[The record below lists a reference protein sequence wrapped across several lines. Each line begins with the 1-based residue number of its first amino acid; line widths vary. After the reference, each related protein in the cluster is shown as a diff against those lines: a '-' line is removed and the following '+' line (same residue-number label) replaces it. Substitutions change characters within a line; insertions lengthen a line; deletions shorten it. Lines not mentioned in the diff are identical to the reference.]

1 MVKSEERLKD
11 IEICMH
17 YGEVPNN
24 YNGAVIPPTFSNT
37 LFVYPTFEELGKA
50 VSNEQRHFVYTRGT
64 NPTVHIAEQKLAE
77 LERGEACK
85 CFASG
90 MAAISAALLN
100 SLKSGDH
107 VLCISNVYFSSMDF
121 LTYMEKFHVS
131 HSVIYSTDI
140 ADIEQALLPATK
152 VIYLECPTDH
162 NFRLVDLKALASLAK
177 SRGIRT
183 IIDNTWA
190 TPLFQKPLTHG
201 IDIVVHSTSKYLGGH
216 SDLMGGAVI
225 SSKQIISQLFTDEF
239 ILFGGIMPPQEA
251 SQLLRS
257 LRTLPI
263 RMATHEAN
271 ALKVAK
277 FLESH
282 SAVEAVHHPGLPSHP
297 DYELGQRQLTGYSGL
312 LSFSLKVATYKTVKK
327 VINKAKVF
335 QIGVS
340 WGSFES
346 LIMSPNYGNNAEQL
360 KKEHTSTGLIRISVG
375 QGDVDELI
383 QDLKQALA

>member
-1 MVKSEERLKD
+1 MAKSEERMKD

-17 YGEVPNN
+17 YGEVPNS
-24 YNGAVIPPTFSNT
+24 YNGAIIPPTFSNT

-50 VSNEQRHFVYTRGT
+50 VSNEQNHFVYTRGT
-64 NPTVHIAEQKLAE
+64 NPTVQIAEQKLAE
-77 LERGEACK
+77 LECGEACK

-90 MAAISAALLN
+90 MAAISAALVH

-107 VLCISNVYFSSMDF
+107 VLCISNVYFSSMD
-121 LTYMEKFHVS
+121 LLIYMEKFNVS

-140 ADIEQALLPATK
+140 AAIEQALLPTTK

-162 NFRLVDLKALASLAK
+162 NFRLVDLKALACLAK
-177 SRGIRT
+177 NKGIRT

-225 SSKQIISQLFTDEF
+225 SNKQIISKLFTDEF
-239 ILFGGIMPPQEA
+239 ILFGGIMPPREA

-282 SAVEAVHHPGLPSHP
+282 SAVEAVHYPGLPSHP
-297 DYELGQRQLTGYSGL
+297 DYGLGQRQLTGYSGL
-312 LSFSLKVATYKTVKK
+312 LSFTLKNATYETVKE
-327 VINKAKVF
+327 VINKTKVF

-346 LIMSPNYGNNAEQL
+346 LIMSPNYGNNADQL
-360 KKEHTSTGLIRISVG
+360 KKEHTSPGLIRLSVG
-375 QGDVDELI
+375 QGDADELI
-383 QDLKQALA
+383 QDLKQALE

>member
-1 MVKSEERLKD
+1 MTKSEERLKD

-17 YGEVPNN
+17 YREVPNS

-37 LFVYPTFEELGKA
+37 LFIYPTFEELGKA
-50 VSNEQRHFVYTRGT
+50 VSNEQEHFVYTRGT

-90 MAAISAALLN
+90 MAAISAALVH

-107 VLCISNVYFSSMDF
+107 VLCISNVYFSSMD
-121 LTYMEKFHVS
+121 LLIYMEKFNVS

-140 ADIEQALLPATK
+140 AAIEQALLPTTK

-162 NFRLVDLKALASLAK
+162 NFRLVDLKALACLAK
-177 SRGIRT
+177 NKGIRT

-225 SSKQIISQLFTDEF
+225 SNKQIISKLFTDEF
-239 ILFGGIMPPQEA
+239 ILFGGIMPPREA

-282 SAVEAVHHPGLPSHP
+282 SAVEAVHYPGLPSHP
-297 DYELGQRQLTGYSGL
+297 DYGLGQRQLTGYSGL
-312 LSFSLKVATYKTVKK
+312 LSFTLKNATYETVKE

-346 LIMSPNYGNNAEQL
+346 LIMSPNYGNNADQL
-360 KKEHTSTGLIRISVG
+360 KEEHTSPGLIRISVG
-375 QGDVDELI
+375 QGDADELI
-383 QDLKQALA
+383 QDLKQALE

>member
-1 MVKSEERLKD
+1 MAKSEERLKD

-17 YGEVPNN
+17 YGEVPNR
-24 YNGAVIPPTFSNT
+24 YNGAVIPPTFGNT
-37 LFVYPTFEELGKA
+37 LFVYPTFEELGEGVAK
-50 VSNEQRHFVYTRGT
+50 EQDHFVYTRGT

-90 MAAISAALLN
+90 MAAISAALIN

-107 VLCISNVYFSSMDF
+107 VLCISNVYFSSMDL
-121 LTYMEKFHVS
+121 LTYMEKFNVS

-140 ADIEQALLPATK
+140 AAIEQALLPTTK

-162 NFRLVDLKALASLAK
+162 NFRLVDLKALASIAK
-177 SRGIRT
+177 NKGIRT

-190 TPLFQKPLTHG
+190 TPLFQKPLTHD

-225 SSKQIISQLFTDEF
+225 SNKQIISQLFTDEF
-239 ILFGGIMPPQEA
+239 ILFGGIMSPQEA

-263 RMATHEAN
+263 RMKTHEAN
-271 ALKVAK
+271 AFKVAN

-282 SAVEAVHHPGLPSHP
+282 STVEAVHFPGLQSHP

-312 LSFSLKVATYKTVKK
+312 LSFSLKDATYATVKK
-327 VINKAKVF
+327 VINKTKVF

-346 LIMSPNYGNNAEQL
+346 LIMSPNYGNNVEQL
-360 KKEHTSTGLIRISVG
+360 KKEHTSPGLIRLSIG
-375 QGDVDELI
+375 QGDADELI
-383 QDLKQALA
+383 QDLKQALE

>member
-1 MVKSEERLKD
+1 MAKSEERMKD

-17 YGEVPNN
+17 YGEVPNS
-24 YNGAVIPPTFSNT
+24 YNGAIIPPTFSNT

-50 VSNEQRHFVYTRGT
+50 VSNEQNHFVYTRGT
-64 NPTVHIAEQKLAE
+64 NPTVQIAEQKLAE

-107 VLCISNVYFSSMDF
+107 VLCISNVYFSSMD
-121 LTYMEKFHVS
+121 LLIYMEKFNVS

-140 ADIEQALLPATK
+140 AAIEQALLPTTK

-162 NFRLVDLKALASLAK
+162 NFRLVDLKALACLAK
-177 SRGIRT
+177 NKGIRT

-225 SSKQIISQLFTDEF
+225 SNKQIISKLFTDEF
-239 ILFGGIMPPQEA
+239 ILFGGIMPPREA

-282 SAVEAVHHPGLPSHP
+282 SAVEAVHYPGLPSHP
-297 DYELGQRQLTGYSGL
+297 DYGLGQRQLTGYSGL
-312 LSFSLKVATYKTVKK
+312 LSFTLKNATYETVKE
-327 VINKAKVF
+327 VINKTKEF

-346 LIMSPNYGNNAEQL
+346 LIMSPNYGNNADQL
-360 KKEHTSTGLIRISVG
+360 KKEHTSPGLIRLSVG
-375 QGDVDELI
+375 QGDADELI
-383 QDLKQALA
+383 QDLKQALE

>member
-1 MVKSEERLKD
+1 MATNEERLKD

-17 YGEVPNN
+17 YGEDPEI
-24 YNGAVIPPTFSNT
+24 YNGAVIPPTFGNT
-37 LFVYPTFEELGKA
+37 LFVYPTFEELGNA
-50 VSNEQRHFVYTRGT
+50 VSREQDHFVYTRGT
-64 NPTVHIAEQKLAE
+64 NPTVHIAERKLAE

-121 LTYMEKFHVS
+121 LTYMEKFNVS

-140 ADIEQALLPATK
+140 AAIEQALLPTTK

-177 SRGIRT
+177 SKGIRT

-225 SSKQIISQLFTDEF
+225 SNKQIISKLFTDEF

-277 FLESH
+277 FLDSH
-282 SAVEAVHHPGLPSHP
+282 SAVEAVHYPGLPSHP

-312 LSFSLKVATYKTVKK
+312 LSFTLKNATYETVKE

-360 KKEHTSTGLIRISVG
+360 KMEYTSPGLIRISIG
-375 QGDVDELI
+375 QGDADELI